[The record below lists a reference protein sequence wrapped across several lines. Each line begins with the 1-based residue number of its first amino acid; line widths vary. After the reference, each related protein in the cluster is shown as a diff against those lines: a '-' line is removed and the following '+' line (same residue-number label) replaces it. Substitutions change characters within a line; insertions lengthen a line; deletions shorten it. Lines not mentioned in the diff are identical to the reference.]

1 MSKLNYIFIA
11 APTNLVY
18 TMEGDLL
25 KLLLILIREQ
35 TEWLNRGDSEDGLF
49 EYSIIS
55 LSKDM
60 NTSRNTVKL
69 MLDTLFDAELIF
81 VVSSKND
88 KTIFNINW
96 KKIIILENSARN
108 SIEYLTQKK
117 GTKTLNY
124 LQSNSE
130 KHLKIWDEI
139 DDYFT
144 NFHGKKI
151 TKTDIKNWK
160 KSVKFDQ
167 QKNIENIDIEE
178 LNSFQNSQN
187 RLQIKDKRK
196 EIKETKNKE
205 TKNIETEYIET
216 RNMEKREKYQILQ
229 TTNSTDG
236 SVECCSVF
244 DNLPF

>member
-60 NTSRNTVKL
+60 NASRNTIKL

-81 VVSSKND
+81 VVSPKND
-88 KTIFNINW
+88 KTTFNINW

-108 SIEYLTQKK
+108 SIEYLIQKK
-117 GTKTLNY
+117 GTKTFNY

-144 NFHGKKI
+144 NFYGKKI

-196 EIKETKNKE
+196 EIKETKN
-205 TKNIETEYIET
+205 IETENIITENIKT
-216 RNMEKREKYQILQ
+216 RNSKYQILQ
-229 TTNSTDG
+229 TTNSTNG

-244 DNLPF
+244 DGLPF